1 MAAWRGF
8 TGSSLPDID
17 RLSTYTWRPCSPLEA
32 PVNHL
37 DISFRAANR
46 LKVIPSTKTSILN
59 TWYVTTK
66 GISSTKVCPTLS
78 HQALFRLCSSR
89 RSTPRLPH
97 SRRTSPSLLR
107 MRTTLLSCM
116 ATSLHL
122 TFFVTASL
130 TPNRSTLLR
139 SPGRIPDSFF
149 CRPQSLIG
157 QGSKFLGQG
166 KRTSVRLQQCCRRV
180 YDDTRCRHF

>member
-1 MAAWRGF
+1 MEALQ
-8 TGSSLPDID
+8 SSSQPPGHQFQGCQPSESDAPNQNL
-17 RLSTYTWRPCSPLEA
+17 RPK
-32 PVNHL
+32 HL
-37 DISFRAANR
+37 
-46 LKVIPSTKTSILN
+46 
-59 TWYVTTK
+59 WYVTTK

-78 HQALFRLCSSR
+78 NQALFRLCSSR
-89 RSTPRLPH
+89 RSTPRLPA

-107 MRTTLLSCM
+107 TRTTRLSCM

-130 TPNRSTLLR
+130 TPNRSSLLR

-166 KRTSVRLQQCCRRV
+166 KRTSVRLQQCYRRV
-180 YDDTRCRHF
+180 SDDRQCRHF